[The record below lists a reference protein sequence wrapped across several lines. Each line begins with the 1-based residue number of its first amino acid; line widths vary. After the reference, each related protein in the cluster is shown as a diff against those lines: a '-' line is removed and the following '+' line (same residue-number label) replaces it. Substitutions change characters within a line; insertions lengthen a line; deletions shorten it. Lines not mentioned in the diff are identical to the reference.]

1 MVRLRTSGAL
11 GRRLVQLGDSEA
23 ACATL
28 GVNQT
33 QTKFQVW
40 VLSAAI
46 AGFSGARVAAV
57 LGSASTQDFQMLAGL
72 PYLLLV
78 VVGGV
83 AVVSGALLGGLLLQ
97 SFTWYTELFPSV
109 IVSVFGW
116 FSFNLF
122 NLLMSLGPGLAGI
135 GVDASPAASS
145 PRPGR
150 APGAPKGQSQ
160 PAAEAAAA
168 TSVGG
173 PTGRQGPRPRG
184 RGRAGVRRGPPR
196 ARAPA
201 APLAAGVERTLRSA
215 VAL

>member
-1 MVRLRTSGAL
+1 MLFGLVGVGVVRLRTGAF
-11 GRRLVQLGDSEA
+11 GRRLVALGDSEA

-28 GVNQT
+28 GVNRF

-40 VLSAAI
+40 MLSAAI
-46 AGFSGARVAAV
+46 AGFSGALFATV
-57 LGSASTQDFQMLAGL
+57 LGSASTQDFQMLVGL

-135 GVDASPAASS
+135 GVGRQPSGIIPTTGARLRARRAAQESPPHPPPPATPGDEPVTVSPAGGAASPEPGAEPTPGGPAA
-145 PRPGR
+145 
-150 APGAPKGQSQ
+150 APGP
-160 PAAEAAAA
+160 P
-168 TSVGG
+168 
-173 PTGRQGPRPRG
+173 
-184 RGRAGVRRGPPR
+184 PPR
-196 ARAPA
+196 
-201 APLAAGVERTLRSA
+201 
-215 VAL
+215 